1 MGVIVCCP
9 LLRPRATRE
18 AARGE
23 REVCVSTVIL
33 FRGTINSEWQSVNA
47 PLFIEPLLGWLSKS
61 KLRAAAQ
68 GRAGFDLKLSEG
80 GFRRYTGNNY
90 CWLVSEPMRNSHLL
104 RAHSLE
110 TQPKAEP
117 RAAFCSLTS
126 IIVWLQLGYLARL
139 VPRCQALDSRR
150 ALAKG
155 NGSTRSRHASMMW

>member
-90 CWLVSEPMRNSHLL
+90 S
-104 RAHSLE
+104 
-110 TQPKAEP
+110 
-117 RAAFCSLTS
+117 
-126 IIVWLQLGYLARL
+126 
-139 VPRCQALDSRR
+139 
-150 ALAKG
+150 
-155 NGSTRSRHASMMW
+155 